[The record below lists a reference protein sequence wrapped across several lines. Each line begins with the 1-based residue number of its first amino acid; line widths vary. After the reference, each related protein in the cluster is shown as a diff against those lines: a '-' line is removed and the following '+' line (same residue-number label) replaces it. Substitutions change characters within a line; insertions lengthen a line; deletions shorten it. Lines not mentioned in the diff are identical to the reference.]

1 MATIKVNISI
11 DEELLKRAD
20 EAADRNFMTRS
31 GIIQVSL
38 NQYLLQEDITRSIK
52 SMAISMR
59 KIADTGTVDDET
71 MKSLQELET
80 FAKIVTAGGF

>member
-11 DEELLKRAD
+11 DDELLKRAD

-31 GIIQVSL
+31 GIIQVAL
-38 NQYLLQEDITRSIK
+38 NQYLLQDDITRSVK
-52 SMAISMR
+52 SMAVSMR
-59 KIADTGTVDDET
+59 KIADTGKVDKET
-71 MKSLQELET
+71 LETLQELEM